1 MDKYDS
7 IASSLGKIIGKLLK
21 WAFITLVLAS
31 GIHFGLLWSLHECG
45 MCGARTFET
54 WYAGPDCPVCSK
66 CYDELRYND

>member
-1 MDKYDS
+1 MNDKNIVDMADS
-7 IASSLGKIIGKLLK
+7 VLGILIKIVIYL
-21 WAFITLVLAS
+21 FVLWVIC
-31 GIHFGLLWSLHECG
+31 GGYLHECG